1 MKSDITESITLR
13 QYLLGHIT
21 NEEDLE
27 TIETRMMSDASFQ
40 AEVERVE
47 TELIEEYL
55 DRRSDTADI
64 DKFETYFL
72 ASPQRQA
79 KFRFMLALREE
90 AGEHAAKKARVCAT
104 AKAGSR
110 NTSQS
115 SRGVFVNDLFASGV
129 FRLVMAGLLVAVVG
143 GGLFWN
149 FSSKGKVMEGLAA
162 FRSAYRDQRPTLA
175 RLSEL
180 DYAPLINTRGGGLA
194 PADMVARDKAGLL
207 LISAAEETPGANTY
221 RALGLYYASQSDFA
235 TALQQFDKGAAF
247 TPVNAQFYAD
257 HGAVLLETAKS
268 LPKDQDDKRLRYLE
282 NALVKLDTALKADP
296 VYLPALF
303 NRALCLQE
311 LNSNAAARDAW
322 QKYLQKDTSSLWAK
336 EARDFLKVLDEKNSG
351 AKTPAQ
357 VLNDFLLAYD
367 RGDPEEAWKIA
378 GESKEM
384 VTGTM
389 ISEQLARGFLSADA
403 QGAPNDAKHM
413 LSALNFLGKLEK
425 ERSGDN
431 FFSELAD
438 YYSNT
443 GTGERAILTQAQSL
457 TSEAYELCLKSRHSE
472 ALGKFIESRKL
483 FSQAQNTLEAAKTDC
498 WINFCKADSDPE
510 ESLKNSDSLAG
521 LSRKKGHKWLLEQAL
536 LQSASTS
543 IRLSRFS
550 PAIRINKEALELAR
564 DISDAYGRQK
574 ANAQLADVYAQL
586 NETGPA
592 LGFSQKSLKEN
603 GAYYN
608 SARQRWRNYMV
619 AAEVSRRFGL
629 GESAVAYAMEGVRLS
644 REEVK
649 DPAVVHNSFLLLSSA
664 YRTTKNYTDSL
675 SIADESLRVGSALED
690 GPMQKRMVA
699 NSLLQQAEAHRSL
712 HNCPQALDSY
722 GRATELFTEQFAAET
737 LKSYL
742 ARKGKLLCNG
752 ELGQNEQIEDSLP
765 SVLAL
770 AEKLRG
776 KIEEEESR
784 TSFFSEEQSVYEF
797 AAGYALKKGQS
808 EAAFDYIEK
817 GKARSLLD
825 DLSKVNI
832 NPVAGPGVTSVLPLT
847 EIQRRLPAGS
857 QLVQYAVLPDKLL
870 IWVVT
875 DSSVQRVEKDISAAE
890 LETRVRDFTE
900 NISHPAADRGR
911 SGNMPAGLYSL
922 LIQPVEH
929 LLNKEKT
936 IVIVPDKTLCYLPFE
951 ALRPDTG
958 DYVIKNYRIAY
969 SPSATLFVLLS
980 EIAESRAGNTGE
992 NFVGVGNPSFDRAE
1006 NPGLR
1011 DLPAA
1016 EREIRA
1022 SAAFYQTGKTIIGND
1037 AVKRNILGSL
1047 PAADV
1052 FHFAGHFSTNEL
1064 SPQYSKFLLAGPSS
1078 GEENYLTSAEIGSL
1092 QLPKT
1097 KLVVLS
1103 ACKTALENYYHGEG
1117 AVGVSRTFFAAGVPA
1132 VVASRWEIDSTASAV
1147 MMTAFHRNRKEKGLS
1162 IAAALRAA
1170 QLEMLSD
1177 ERFDSPFY
1185 WAAFAAIGGL
1195 EKA

>member
-1 MKSDITESITLR
+1 MKSDITELNTIR
-13 QYLLGHIT
+13 QYLLVHTT
-21 NEEDLE
+21 NEEELE
-27 TIETRMMSDASFQ
+27 KIETRMMSDASFQ

-55 DRRSDTADI
+55 DRRLDTGNI
-64 DKFETYFL
+64 DRFEKYFL
-72 ASPQRQA
+72 AAPQRQA
-79 KFRFMLALREE
+79 KFRFVLALREE
-90 AGEHAAKKARVCAT
+90 AGEHAAKKARAS
-104 AKAGSR
+104 AAGNR
-110 NTSQS
+110 NTTQS
-115 SRGVFVNDLFASGV
+115 SRGVFMNDLFASGV

-149 FSSKGKVMEGLAA
+149 LSSKGKVIEGLTAL
-162 FRSAYRDQRPTLA
+162 RSAYRDQRPTMA

-180 DYAPLINTRGGGLA
+180 EYAPLINTRGGSSA
-194 PADMVARDKAGLL
+194 PADMVARNKAGLL
-207 LISAAEETPGANTY
+207 LISAAEDTPSANSY
-221 RALGLYYASQSDFA
+221 RALGIYYASQSEFA
-235 TALQQFDKGAAF
+235 TALEQFDKGAAF

-268 LPKDQDDKRLRYLE
+268 FPGDQGEKRVRYLE
-282 NALVKLDTALKADP
+282 NALVKLDTALKMDAG
-296 VYLPALF
+296 YLPALF

-311 LNSNAAARDAW
+311 LNSNAAAREAW
-322 QKYLQKDTSSLWAK
+322 QKYLQKDTSSQWAK
-336 EARDFLKVLDEKNSG
+336 EAGDFLKVLDEKNAG

-413 LSALNFLGKLEK
+413 LSALNFLGRLEK
-425 ERSGDN
+425 EKTGDN

-443 GTGERAILTQAQSL
+443 GPDERAILTQAQTL
-457 TSEAYELCLKSRHSE
+457 TSEAYELCLKSKHSK
-472 ALGKFIESRKL
+472 ALGKFVESRKL
-483 FSQAQNTLEAAKTDC
+483 FSQARNTLEAAKTDC
-498 WINFCKADSDPE
+498 WISFCKADSLPE
-510 ESLKNSDSLAG
+510 ESLKNSDSLADY
-521 LSRKKGHKWLLEQAL
+521 SRKKGYKWLLEQAL

-543 IRLSRFS
+543 IRQSGFS
-550 PAIRINKEALELAR
+550 PAIRINKEALDLAR
-564 DISDAYGRQK
+564 DISDTYGRQK

-592 LGFSQKSLKEN
+592 LGFSQKSLREN
-603 GAYYN
+603 GTYYN
-608 SARQRWRNYMV
+608 SARQQWRNYMF

-649 DPAVVHNSFLLLSSA
+649 DPAILHNSFLLLSSA
-664 YRTTKNYTDSL
+664 YRATKDYSDSL
-675 SIADESLRVGSALED
+675 TTADESLRIGSALD
-690 GPMQKRMVA
+690 DLPMQKRMVA
-699 NSLLQQAEAHRSL
+699 NSLLQQAEAQRSL
-712 HNCPQALDSY
+712 HNCPQAVTGY
-722 GRATELFTEQFAAET
+722 ARATQLFTEQSAADT
-737 LKSYL
+737 LKNYL
-742 ARKGKLLCNG
+742 AQKGKLLCHG
-752 ELGQNEQIEDSLP
+752 ELGQDEQIEDSLL

-770 AEKLRG
+770 AERLRG

-784 TSFFSEEQSVYEF
+784 TSFFSDEQSIYEF
-797 AAGYALKKGQS
+797 AAGHALKKGQS
-808 EAAFDYIEK
+808 DIAFDYIEK

-825 DLSKVNI
+825 DLSKGNT
-832 NPVAGPGVTSVLPLT
+832 NPIAGPAVTSVLPLA
-847 EIQRRLPAGS
+847 EIRRRLPAGS

-875 DSSVQRVEKDISAAE
+875 DSQVYSIEKNISSAD
-890 LETRVRDFTE
+890 LEKQVRDFTE
-900 NISHPAADRGR
+900 TTSHVTTDGGKAADL
-911 SGNMPAGLYSL
+911 SAKLYSL
-922 LIQPVEH
+922 LIQPVET

-936 IVIVPDKTLCYLPFE
+936 VVIIPDKILCYLPFE
-951 ALRPDTG
+951 ALGPDAG
-958 DYVIKNYRIAY
+958 NYVIKNYRIAY

-1022 SAAFYQTGKTIIGND
+1022 SAAFYQTRKTIIGDD
-1037 AVKRNILGSL
+1037 AVKRNIMDSL

-1052 FHFAGHFSTNEL
+1052 FHFAGHFTTNEL

-1078 GEENYLTSAEIGSL
+1078 GEENYLTSAEIRSL
-1092 QLPKT
+1092 KLPKT
-1097 KLVVLS
+1097 RLVVLS

-1132 VVASRWEIDSTASAV
+1132 VVASRWEIDSVASAV
-1147 MMTAFHRNRKEKGLS
+1147 LMTAFHRNRKEKGLS

-1177 ERFDSPFY
+1177 ERFNAPFY